1 MVKLEFTKHGKK
13 RILER
18 RIDISE
24 VLDAIE
30 NPVFLYHDISSR
42 TNIAFKKLNKKHL
55 LVSYVR
61 EGEKIKVVTTFIT
74 SEAQKIISRKVRKGK
89 WVRIK

>member
-1 MVKLEFTKHGKK
+1 LVKLEFTKHGKK

-30 NPVFLYHDISSR
+30 NPFFSIMISAREQILLSR
-42 TNIAFKKLNKKHL
+42 
-55 LVSYVR
+55 S
-61 EGEKIKVVTTFIT
+61 
-74 SEAQKIISRKVRKGK
+74 
-89 WVRIK
+89 